1 MCLFVRLRWLW
12 FASETSCSFLFFL
25 SASNEMEWHCVRDMS
40 NAVLKSMPQSIQEP
54 SLHYLLNWVSSL
66 QLLSIQRLR
75 NWVSSPKLCQHCG
88 RMARERE
95 RERERVREEEKI
107 QKSKWVYLRPPLHTS
122 QPACMCVYFKCD
134 TWESFLTAMS
144 KTQRFFICPALVYSH

>member
-1 MCLFVRLRWLW
+1 MARFWNILFFFR
-12 FASETSCSFLFFL
+12 FFL
-25 SASNEMEWHCVRDMS
+25 SALNEMEWHCVHDMS

-88 RMARERE
+88 RSRRERE
-95 RERERVREEEKI
+95 REREWGWGKGRKYRKVNECISVLPCTHCIERVCVFILNVTLEKVFWQPC
-107 QKSKWVYLRPPLHTS
+107 QKPRGSSSV
-122 QPACMCVYFKCD
+122 
-134 TWESFLTAMS
+134 
-144 KTQRFFICPALVYSH
+144 QRWFTVIKSLAS